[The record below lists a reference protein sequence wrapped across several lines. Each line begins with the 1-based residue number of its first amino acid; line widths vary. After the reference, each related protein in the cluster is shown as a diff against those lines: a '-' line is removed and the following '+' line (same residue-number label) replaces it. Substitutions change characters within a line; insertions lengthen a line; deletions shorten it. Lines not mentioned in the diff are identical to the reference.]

1 MNKPTD
7 PPVRPE
13 QVIFDDPAI
22 DRLLGVLMALATE
35 HYVLRD
41 HVGALERQLVL
52 AGHVEAASLSKAP
65 DEAQRREDEAEV
77 AALVESLLR
86 PLLGVQE
93 AAGVPGLFSLK
104 NGR

>member
-7 PPVRPE
+7 PPMRPE

-41 HVGALERQLVL
+41 RVGALEKQLAL
-52 AGHVEAASLSKAP
+52 AGHIEPASVAKAP
-65 DEAQRREDEAEV
+65 DEAQRSEDEADA
-77 AALVESLLR
+77 AALVDSLLR

-93 AAGVPGLFSLK
+93 AAGTPGLFSLK
-104 NGR
+104 NGG